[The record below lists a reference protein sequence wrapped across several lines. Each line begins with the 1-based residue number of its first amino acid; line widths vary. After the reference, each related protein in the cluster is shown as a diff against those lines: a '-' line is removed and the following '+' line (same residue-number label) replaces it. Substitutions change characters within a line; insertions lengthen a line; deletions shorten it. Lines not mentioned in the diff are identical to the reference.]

1 MNSYSHILFDL
12 DGTIT
17 QSHPG
22 IINSV
27 KYALGKFGISET
39 DDANL
44 RRFIGPPLLDS
55 FQNFY
60 GFSETKAIEAM
71 RIYREYYADKG
82 IFECSVYEGLPE
94 LFAKLNDAGKKLY
107 VATSKPELY
116 MRRILDHFD
125 IAKYF
130 AFAGGADIEERHG
143 KKSEVIQ
150 FVLLNAGLLQMKLH
164 GKVTGDAAAQGAVM
178 VGDRKFDIAGA
189 QFNNIPSIGVLYGYG
204 SRPEFEEAGATHIAE
219 TVEDLGKILLS

>member
-1 MNSYSHILFDL
+1 MISYTHILFDL

-17 QSHPG
+17 ESYPG

-60 GFSETKAIEAM
+60 GFSEAKAVEAM
-71 RIYREYYADKG
+71 HVYREYYAEKG

-94 LFAKLNDAGKKLY
+94 LFSKLKDAGKKLY

-116 MRRILDHFD
+116 MTRILDHFNMTN
-125 IAKYF
+125 YF
-130 AFAGGADIEERHG
+130 DFAGGADIEERHG

-164 GKVTGDAAAQGAVM
+164 GSVTGDAAAQGAVM
-178 VGDRKFDIAGA
+178 VGDRKFDILGA
-189 QFNNIPSIGVLYGYG
+189 QFNKIPSIGVLYGYG
-204 SRPEFEEAGATHIAE
+204 NRAELNEAGATHIAE
-219 TVEDLGKILLS
+219 TVEDLGKILCT